1 MTSIATAIA
10 TPVSV
15 VQTQTQTQT
24 IDSFIERYRAAA
36 TPASRQAIMHEIHAF
51 RAFEALVAK
60 HGSVEAAQATLDAV
74 KARSAALR
82 DHEVASMGGWGQ
94 VGGRTSP

>member
-1 MTSIATAIA
+1 MTSTATA

-15 VQTQTQTQT
+15 VQTQTQT
-24 IDSFIERYRAAA
+24 IESFIERYRTAT

-82 DHEVASMGGWGQ
+82 HHEVASMGGWGQ
-94 VGGRTSP
+94 MQ

>member
-1 MTSIATAIA
+1 MTSIAIA

-15 VQTQTQTQT
+15 VQTQAQTQAQTQTQT
-24 IDSFIERYRAAA
+24 IDSFIDRYRTA
-36 TPASRQAIMHEIHAF
+36 TTHASRQAIMHEIHAF

-94 VGGRTSP
+94 I